1 MENKNMIQDE
11 LRGLNSELLSKSQ
24 ENIYSVPQDYFEGLA
39 SSILS
44 KIKSEDSISA
54 SDEITQLSPLL
65 KDISKQNP
73 YSVPDHYFQSNIE
86 LLPAFTSD
94 KEESLIL
101 SFIEKEMPYEIPSGY
116 FANLSEQVLETIN
129 NRSARIV
136 PMKKRKWMQL
146 AAAAIITGFVAVSGI
161 FYFNK
166 GNTIQAVKDPVA
178 AVKKASTQELNDFLK
193 STDVSLSG
201 NNNQVTA
208 KNISKT
214 ESKKL
219 FQDISDSEL
228 QKFLDQAPAYDENL
242 LN

>member
-11 LRGLNSELLSKSQ
+11 LRGLNSELPSQ
-24 ENIYSVPQDYFEGLA
+24 SRENIYSVPQGYFEDLA
-39 SSILS
+39 SSVLS
-44 KIKSEDSISA
+44 KIKSEEPISA
-54 SDEITQLSPLL
+54 LDELTQLSTLL
-65 KDISKQNP
+65 KGISKQNP

-101 SFIEKEMPYEIPSGY
+101 SFIEKEMPYEVPAGY
-116 FANLSEQVLETIN
+116 FANISGQVLETIN
-129 NRSARIV
+129 RRSARIV
-136 PMKKRKWMQL
+136 PMKKRKWMRL

-166 GNTIQAVKDPVA
+166 GNSIPPVKDPVA
-178 AVKKASTQELNDFLK
+178 VVKKASTQELNDFLK
-193 STDVSLSG
+193 STDVSLPQNSS
-201 NNNQVTA
+201 QLTA

-214 ESKKL
+214 EAKKL